1 MLLLPSWLRVRVFQL
16 ENIQRDLQA
25 KLAEETKTV
34 VDLRERL
41 DRGLAELETARKKA
55 HRDAPISDGQQTG
68 KFSPSSAR
76 HESIPSSVREELAGL
91 K

>member
-1 MLLLPSWLRVRVFQL
+1 MLQL

-25 KLAEETKTV
+25 NLAEETKTI

-41 DRGLAELETARKKA
+41 DRSLAELETARKKA

-68 KFSPSSAR
+68 KLSSSSTR
-76 HESIPSSVREELAGL
+76 HESIPSSIRDELAGL

>member
-1 MLLLPSWLRVRVFQL
+1 MSQL
-16 ENIQRDLQA
+16 ENIQSDLQA
-25 KLAEETKTV
+25 KLAEETKSV

-41 DRGLAELETARKKA
+41 DRSLAELETARKKV
-55 HRDAPISDGQQTG
+55 HRDAPISDSQQTG
-68 KFSPSSAR
+68 RLSQSSTR

>member
-1 MLLLPSWLRVRVFQL
+1 VFQL
-16 ENIQRDLQA
+16 ENIQDDLQA
-25 KLAEETKTV
+25 KLTEETKTI

-41 DRGLAELETARKKA
+41 DRSLAELETTRKKA
-55 HRDAPISDGQQTG
+55 HRDTPVSDSLQQAG
-68 KFSPSSAR
+68 KLSLSSTR

>member
-1 MLLLPSWLRVRVFQL
+1 M
-16 ENIQRDLQA
+16 
-25 KLAEETKTV
+25 KLAAETKTV

-41 DRGLAELETARKKA
+41 DRSLAELETARKKA
-55 HRDAPISDGQQTG
+55 HRDAPISDSQQTG
-68 KFSPSSAR
+68 KLSPSSTR